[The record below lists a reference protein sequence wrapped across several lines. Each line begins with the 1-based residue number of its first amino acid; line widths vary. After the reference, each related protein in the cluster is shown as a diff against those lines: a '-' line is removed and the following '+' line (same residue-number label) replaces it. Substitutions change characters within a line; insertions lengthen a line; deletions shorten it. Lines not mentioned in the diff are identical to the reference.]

1 MRGKGQPS
9 RARAV
14 LPIELQCK
22 LSFTSVADGIGY
34 LSKRVVW
41 GIVQEIRVA
50 NIRAEIRVIQE
61 VEELSPEFQIRIF
74 CRAEF
79 LENREVEVGVSRP
92 VHLVP
97 GTSQGAEIGLP
108 YGRRC
113 RRLNESRGT

>member
-79 LENREVEVGVSRP
+79 LENREVEIAVSRP
-92 VHLVP
+92 MHLIP
-97 GTSQGAEIGLP
+97 RRSERGEISLP
-108 YGRRC
+108 NGRGR
-113 RRLNESRGT
+113 RRLNETCSV